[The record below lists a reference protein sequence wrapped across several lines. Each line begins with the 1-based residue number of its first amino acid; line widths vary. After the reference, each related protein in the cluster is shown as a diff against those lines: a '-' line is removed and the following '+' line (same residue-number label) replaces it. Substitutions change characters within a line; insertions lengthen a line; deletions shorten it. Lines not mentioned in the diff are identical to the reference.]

1 MHREQP
7 MCSAEQFWESRYRQ
21 GDRIWSGEP
30 NSAVVA
36 ETTGL
41 SAGRALDL
49 GCGEGADAIWL
60 AAHGWNVTGVDV
72 SATAVERARA
82 EAQSRSLDEVTRF
95 LRVNLA
101 DWEPDGGSYDL
112 VVASFLHSPVELPR
126 SLILRR
132 IAAYVRTGGH
142 LLVVS
147 HAAPP
152 PWFDVDQ
159 HPGHRFIGPDQDF
172 AEMSLPERE
181 WRVTVAETRSRIA
194 TGPSGEEAELLD
206 GVLLLQRQR

>member
-1 MHREQP
+1 MSRLVLHILAAKGLP
-7 MCSAEQFWESRYRQ
+7 SRY
-21 GDRIWSGEP
+21 P
-30 NSAVVA
+30 
-36 ETTGL
+36 TP
-41 SAGRALDL
+41 
-49 GCGEGADAIWL
+49 
-60 AAHGWNVTGVDV
+60 TGVSSTSDP
-72 SATAVERARA
+72 AT
-82 EAQSRSLDEVTRF
+82 
-95 LRVNLA
+95 
-101 DWEPDGGSYDL
+101 
-112 VVASFLHSPVELPR
+112 ASFLHSPVELPR

-172 AEMSLPERE
+172 AEMSLPEGE

-194 TGPSGEEAELLD
+194 TGPAGEEAELLD